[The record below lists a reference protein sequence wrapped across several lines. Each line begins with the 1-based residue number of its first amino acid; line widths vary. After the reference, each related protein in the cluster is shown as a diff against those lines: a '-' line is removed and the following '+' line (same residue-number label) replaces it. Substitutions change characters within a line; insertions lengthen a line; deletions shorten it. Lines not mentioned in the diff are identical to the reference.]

1 MTTPPPECPAH
12 AHAGGDAAEAGTT
25 LTRMFGPEVDADP
38 HALYDKLRAEYGP
51 VAPVLLPGDVPAWL
65 VLGHQENIEV
75 LRNASRFTQDSR
87 IWNQLTQ
94 NKVGADWPLMPMVA
108 WQPLVAFTDGAE
120 YDRLRG
126 AVINSLGRLNRRGIR
141 QFITRFANRLVDE
154 FCQSGQA
161 DLVSQFAE
169 QLPMLV
175 MTQLLGM
182 PEEEGPKLVKALRD
196 MLMGTET
203 ALESNE
209 YIRQLCQQLV
219 ARTRTDP
226 GANIASWLVRDE
238 AQLTDEEVSEH
249 LRLIL
254 AAANETT
261 ANLIASGL
269 KMVLTDPRF
278 RAHLNGG
285 QMTLPD
291 ALEQVLWDEP
301 PLAALLARYATTDTE
316 LAGHH
321 IQAGDM
327 IMLGL
332 AAGNLDPKIRP
343 DPSASLY
350 GNRSHLAF
358 SSGPHECPGQDIGRA
373 IADTGIDTLMARLPD
388 LQLAVDEHSLGFRT
402 AFLARHLVELP
413 VKFTPARPLGEQL
426 PTPRTSEAAPAAA
439 EMPPLAQPQ
448 PEPVTAQP
456 VAPVPAPRRSWWD
469 SLTGWLRGK

>member
-12 AHAGGDAAEAGTT
+12 AHAGGDAAAGTT

-65 VLGHQENIEV
+65 VLGHNENIEG
-75 LRNASRFTQDSR
+75 LRNSSRFSQDSR
-87 IWNQLTQ
+87 LWNLAKEE
-94 NKVGADWPLMPMVA
+94 KVPADWPLMPVVA
-108 WQPLVAFTDGAE
+108 WQPVCAFTDGAE
-120 YDRLRG
+120 FDRLRG
-126 AVINSLGRLNRRGIR
+126 AVTNSLGRLNRRGIR
-141 QFITRFANRLVDE
+141 QFITRFSNRLVDE
-154 FCQSGQA
+154 FCQSGKA
-161 DLVSQFAE
+161 ELVTQFAE

-209 YIRQLCQQLV
+209 YVTELCNQLV
-219 ARTRTDP
+219 ARKRADP
-226 GANIASWLVRDE
+226 GANIASWLGRDE
-238 AQLTDEEVSEH
+238 AHLSDEEIAQH

-261 ANLIASGL
+261 VNLIASGL

-301 PLAALLARYATTDTE
+301 PLAAILARYATADTE
-316 LAGHH
+316 LGGQY
-321 IQAGDM
+321 IRTGDM
-327 IMLGL
+327 VMFGV

-343 DPSASLY
+343 DPNASLY

-358 SSGPHECPGQDIGRA
+358 GSGPHECPGQDIGRA

-388 LQLAVDEHSLGFRT
+388 LQLAVDEHSLSFRS

-413 VKFTPARPLGEQL
+413 VKFTPARPLGEQVQ
-426 PTPRTSEAAPAAA
+426 TPSTSQPAPAA
-439 EMPPLAQPQ
+439 EMPPVAQPQ
-448 PEPVTAQP
+448 PEPV
-456 VAPVPAPRRSWWD
+456 VAAPAATPVPAPRRSWWD
-469 SLTGWLRGK
+469 SLVGWLRGK